1 MSLGHAAYLVL
12 AILAAP
18 SAARAQETLPVPVF
32 VTTLETPPLP
42 PLKPEA
48 HTAAIEGAKSAMF
61 DLAAKLRKEHG
72 DKTKNWPPE
81 VWDQFYVAEDA
92 HQLAIARRDYQ
103 APETRKL
110 LDHSVADFVR
120 NAAGSKAMTMVT
132 SADEAALVVQII
144 GRRHQEA
151 PGPTDNTHFV
161 RFRLL
166 PGGKMTAARFLELTR
181 DYKWNNLWLK
191 LIAHPKD
198 EGGYYEM
205 EAGTFASWKNAAGM
219 VRSAVELFIKLQMD
233 PNRKKK

>member
-1 MSLGHAAYLVL
+1 MTLSHAVCLVL
-12 AILAAP
+12 AVLFAAP
-18 SAARAQETLPVPVF
+18 AARAQETLPVSVF
-32 VTTLETPPLP
+32 VTSIETPQLP

-48 HTAAIEGAKSAMF
+48 HAAAIEGAKSTMF

-92 HQLAIARRDYQ
+92 YQLAIARRDYQ

-110 LDHSVADFVR
+110 LDDSVANVVR
-120 NAAGSKAMTMVT
+120 GADGNKAMTMVT
-132 SADEAALVVQII
+132 SPDEAALVVQII
-144 GRRHQEA
+144 GRRHMDA
-151 PGPTDNTHFV
+151 PGPTDNTHFI

-166 PGGKMTAARFLELTR
+166 PGGKVTGARFLELTR

-198 EGGYYEM
+198 KHGHYEM

-219 VRSAVELFIKLQMD
+219 VRSAVELFIKMQMD
-233 PNRKKK
+233 PKRKK